1 MLGELTGLIAA
12 SLAMICALVVCGGL
26 VAYLLK
32 HQDMKHKE
40 KLAMIEKGVYVEAR
54 KQESGVPSMAIII
67 LVGIGLAVL
76 AANAQPF
83 LGFALLFI
91 GFGLIVRD
99 RLLRHK
105 KRVTGRLQ
113 TGSLEDKKPK
123 PQTSEDE
130 PWT

>member
-12 SLAMICALVVCGGL
+12 TLAMICTLILCSGL
-26 VAYLLK
+26 VKYFLK

-67 LVGIGLAVL
+67 LVGIGLAAL
-76 AANAQPF
+76 AANQEPF

-91 GFGLIVRD
+91 GVGLIVRD

-113 TGSLEDKKPK
+113 TGSLEDEKPK
-123 PQTSEDE
+123 QQTSEDE
-130 PWT
+130 PWA